1 MPDCRAEPSVWKSCA
16 KSPEVLLAALAQ
28 EAALDV
34 LVSSATAVLDV
45 LLLDVLVSA
54 VLVPPV
60 ELVLDVEPL
69 TNTNTSISELPPEL
83 PEDFA

>member
-1 MPDCRAEPSVWKSCA
+1 MA
-16 KSPEVLLAALAQ
+16 

-45 LLLDVLVSA
+45 LDVLASA
-54 VLVPPV
+54 APVPPV
-60 ELVLDVEPL
+60 ELVLEVELL

-83 PEDFA
+83 PEACA